1 MFIYFIIWKEKKKK
15 KSRTVYLEGL
25 VWGVTWIN
33 FLTSH
38 PDMSSFEYSKR
49 RIRNQEFVNG
59 KNKNRVKSI
68 VGLKPVGL
76 VF

>member
-1 MFIYFIIWKEKKKK
+1 
-15 KSRTVYLEGL
+15 
-25 VWGVTWIN
+25 
-33 FLTSH
+33 
-38 PDMSSFEYSKR
+38 MSSFEYSKR

-59 KNKNRVKSI
+59 KDKNRVKSI

>member
-1 MFIYFIIWKEKKKK
+1 
-15 KSRTVYLEGL
+15 
-25 VWGVTWIN
+25 
-33 FLTSH
+33 
-38 PDMSSFEYSKR
+38 MSSFEYLKP

-59 KNKNRVKSI
+59 KNKIRVKSR